1 MDAAS
6 AAEGNH
12 LVAEEGGHHLAVVV
26 VGVGLCN
33 GCVDLMSSSPMT
45 PSGFSR
51 LGAHIKRVIGLLYET
66 RQTFTPEQINQNCYV
81 IMLANKAVFDSL
93 MNNAKVYYMRGVPN
107 DFKPQVEVDDEF
119 KSMLQDI
126 DIPSNLLDVE
136 KELFKIC
143 L

>member
-1 MDAAS
+1 MILILLPIGVSTTPIKSKSYVTVEDLKRILIDAAS

-45 PSGFSR
+45 PSGF
-51 LGAHIKRVIGLLYET
+51 I
-66 RQTFTPEQINQNCYV
+66 
-81 IMLANKAVFDSL
+81 
-93 MNNAKVYYMRGVPN
+93 PN

-136 KELFKIC
+136 KELLKIC